1 MEEITKRVDRLE
13 DLVVSLIE
21 QIKELKSQ
29 LKKTNERIEDY
40 IKANDTKLDRLS
52 SEMKAFKDRMRTPK
66 DEERI
71 FIVKVKYDP
80 AGLDMKEETINILT
94 KNKLYAMVVKGDAI
108 EEPGGLI
115 VSYGESG
122 EPVSIEFLNASARR
136 LVLPGQVSVIL
147 ETKSVL

>member
-1 MEEITKRVDRLE
+1 
-13 DLVVSLIE
+13 
-21 QIKELKSQ
+21 
-29 LKKTNERIEDY
+29 
-40 IKANDTKLDRLS
+40 
-52 SEMKAFKDRMRTPK
+52 MKAFKDRMRTPK

-80 AGLDMKEETINILT
+80 DREEYINRFLEKLNKVPRFLPELEGYNIIGIYAGLDMKEETINILT

>member
-40 IKANDTKLDRLS
+40 IKADDTKLDRLS
-52 SEMKAFKDRMRTPK
+52 SEMKAFEDRIRTSK

-71 FIVKVKYDP
+71 FKSEV
-80 AGLDMKEETINILT
+80 LDFKE
-94 KNKLYAMVVKGDAI
+94 
-108 EEPGGLI
+108 
-115 VSYGESG
+115 
-122 EPVSIEFLNASARR
+122 
-136 LVLPGQVSVIL
+136 
-147 ETKSVL
+147 

>member
-80 AGLDMKEETINILT
+80 DREEYINRFLEKLNKAPRFLPELEGYNIIGIYAGLDMKEETINILT
-94 KNKLYAMVVKGDAI
+94 KNKLYAMVVKGD
-108 EEPGGLI
+108 
-115 VSYGESG
+115 
-122 EPVSIEFLNASARR
+122 
-136 LVLPGQVSVIL
+136 IL
-147 ETKSVL
+147 EIVNFEKINSGV